1 MIKSFKFR
9 LKKVSGREQELLS
22 ALYSYLPAT
31 GARSGVMRGIRA
43 AMSRHVGKEISL
55 RLEAVH
61 QEKFSAYLSK
71 LSGTGTLAVIG
82 MDPLNKKAILDIDP
96 LLAVMFVERLLGG
109 EPGES
114 LKIRELSETE
124 QGVLQYLMLQI
135 LSNIYRTC
143 GQDARVHF
151 RFDRFSS
158 GRRDLQDLADAGDG
172 VAVLV
177 FRIKVGRHGGFVR
190 LAFPDPF
197 VEEAFL
203 NVESRGEIRAEEL
216 NFRIKSLNRFS
227 YVRVPLWAEAGS
239 STLLPSELSGIEEGD
254 IILLEQSDLRISD
267 QGPYGSVTMR
277 LGDGNAGG
285 LEAELSREG
294 DVLHCTVRGVRK
306 GE

>member
-1 MIKSFKFR
+1 MIKSFKFK
-9 LKKVSGREQELLS
+9 LNKVSGREQELLF

-31 GARSGVMRGIRA
+31 GVRSGVMRGIKGA
-43 AMSRHVGKEISL
+43 ISRHVGREISV

-71 LSGTGTLAVIG
+71 LSETGTLAVIG
-82 MDPLNKKAILDIDP
+82 MDPLKGKAVLDIDP

-124 QGVLQYLMLQI
+124 QGVLQYLILQV
-135 LSNIYRTC
+135 LSSIYRTC
-143 GQDARVHF
+143 GQNARVHF

-158 GRRDLQDLADAGDG
+158 GRRDLQDLSAADDG

-203 NVESRGEIRAEEL
+203 NVESKDEDRPEEL
-216 NFRIKSLNRFS
+216 KCRMESIDRFS
-227 YVRVPLWAEAGS
+227 YVRVPLWAEAGR

-254 IILLEQSDLRISD
+254 IILLDQTDLKISD
-267 QGPYGSVTMR
+267 QGPYGSITMR

-285 LEAELSREG
+285 LEAELSRDG
-294 DVLHCTVRGVRK
+294 NVLHCTVRGVRK